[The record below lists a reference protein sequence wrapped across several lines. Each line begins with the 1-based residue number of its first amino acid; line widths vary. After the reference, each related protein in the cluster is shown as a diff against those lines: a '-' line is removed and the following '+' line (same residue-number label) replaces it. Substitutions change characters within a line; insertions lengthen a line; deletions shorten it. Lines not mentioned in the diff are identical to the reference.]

1 MAVGQKKYICSFCLK
16 PFSRSEHKIRHERS
30 HAGVKP
36 FQCQVCKHSFVRRD
50 LLQRHIRTVHR
61 SFLLSN
67 CASVVD
73 SKAEGESASL
83 GADAADS
90 ASTRDIKLETL
101 VNSMIKVNSGLI
113 NIHYHNV
120 KVERTDQ
127 QQRDFAGE
135 SSSLQRRKSPFK
147 QTKRQ
152 LESSISAKILQEYP
166 LEFISA
172 REVLTFFK
180 IGVKHLVENNIFQNF
195 FPDLFSTLQDN
206 ALVERFWICRP
217 FGLIIACLG
226 MSTSLNQ
233 DSQKLWSV
241 CCTNLYA
248 SSTLDDE
255 CNGNDNDN
263 QDREQHVIFALVL
276 FYSLLIMLENNLP
289 VSNSIKNLN
298 VFTMLQDILKLFT
311 VASTTTTTTTTSSY
325 RYLSASENVW
335 FIFNLWAN
343 ILRDSSNFNND
354 SLQIFNWFSNQELSL
369 STPLK
374 DFLNREPP
382 IVTTDLTLRQIN
394 VLADYAYVH
403 FIIKKNF
410 GHELPNVFGVHDL
423 LIYIN
428 ECFIAQQPI
437 ASEIR
442 SNTSLF
448 ATVLS
453 AKITECKSKSHWLLW
468 ETIWFDF
475 IDNLTLRS
483 GAGRNMWFIDNF
495 PQVSGSCF
503 LYQSSSLIDETL
515 ITTSLSIV
523 SMLLNQKSFSP
534 ASLNSRNIQL
544 ITDIVS
550 FQLKLFSSELIAS
563 SDVSPSQ
570 VSQLLMNPNIEL
582 LLYFWYDT
590 IYIQHQD
597 SLSPGENEEFEKVE
611 MFINDY
617 IITHR
622 KNLVT
627 DLHSILFDF
636 WSDSFIAYHILLHAI
651 VTSLKENILYPYLI
665 YSPHLNDQT
674 KALLTDISNWSC
686 FALQQP
692 FRKTSRGSLSTAA
705 DMRSQSITSCLPLS
719 PTFSKRDS
727 NHNRILLPP
736 LNIKAIEPISTSNY
750 TYLNSALQY
759 QQEQKP
765 LRNADNNINSNIQT
779 ILIPPQVDK
788 ESQKYSVGSENN
800 QSKNIEILGQI
811 K

>member
-73 SKAEGESASL
+73 SKAEETVSL
-83 GADAADS
+83 GIDAADS

-113 NIHYHNV
+113 NIHYHKV

-127 QQRDFAGE
+127 QQQGFSGE
-135 SSSLQRRKSPFK
+135 CSSSSSSLKRKKSPFK
-147 QTKRQ
+147 PTKKQ
-152 LESSISAKILQEYP
+152 LETSISAKILQEYS
-166 LEFISA
+166 LEFTSS
-172 REVLTFFK
+172 REILTFFK
-180 IGVKHLVENNIFQNF
+180 IGVKHLVENNIFQDF
-195 FPDLFSTLQDN
+195 FSDLFSSLQDN
-206 ALVERFWICRP
+206 ELIEGFWIRRP

-226 MSTSLNQ
+226 MATSLNQ
-233 DSQKLWSV
+233 DSQELWSI

-248 SSTLDDE
+248 SSPLDDE
-255 CNGNDNDN
+255 RSGN
-263 QDREQHVIFALVL
+263 QEREQHVIFALIL
-276 FYSLLIMLENNLP
+276 FYSLLVMLENNLP

-298 VFTMLQDILKLFT
+298 VFTMLQSILKLFAVT
-311 VASTTTTTTTTSSY
+311 SITTTTSSNY
-325 RYLSASENVW
+325 HYLNASGNVW
-335 FIFNLWAN
+335 FMFNLWAN
-343 ILRDSSNFNND
+343 ILRDSNNFNND

-374 DFLNREPP
+374 DFLDKEPP
-382 IVTTDLTLRQIN
+382 IVTTDLALRQIN
-394 VLADYAYVH
+394 VLANYAYVH

-410 GHELPNVFGVHDL
+410 ALELPNVFKVHDL

-437 ASEIR
+437 ASRI
-442 SNTSLF
+442 SVNSPYF

-475 IDNLTLRS
+475 VDNLTLKS

-503 LYQSSSLIDETL
+503 LHQSSSLIDQTL

-523 SMLLNQKSFSP
+523 SMLLKPKSFSL
-534 ASLNSRNIQL
+534 ASLNSRNVQL
-544 ITDIVS
+544 ITDIAT

-570 VSQLLMNPNIEL
+570 VSQLLMNPNTEL

-590 IYIQHQD
+590 IYIQRQD
-597 SLSPGENEEFEKVE
+597 CLSPRENEEFEKVE

-627 DLHSILFDF
+627 DSHSILFDF

-651 VTSLKENILYPYLI
+651 ATSLKDNILYPYLI
-665 YSPHLNDQT
+665 YSPHLNDKT

-692 FRKTSRGSLSTAA
+692 FRKTSRGSLSVAA
-705 DMRSQSITSCLPLS
+705 DARSQSITSCLPLS
-719 PTFSKRDS
+719 PNFTRRES

-750 TYLNSALQY
+750 TYLNSGPQH
-759 QQEQKP
+759 QREQKP
-765 LRNADNNINSNIQT
+765 LRNADSNINSNIQT

-788 ESQKYSVGSENN
+788 ESQKFSVGNENN
-800 QSKNIEILGQI
+800 QSKNIEIIGQI